1 MEALNVGFMN
11 PLQQPDQVG
20 ALNQS
25 RLPPIDNYATERSIC
40 PFFIGRKKWLFSD
53 TPKVATASAQIF
65 SLVETAKVND
75 QEP

>member
-1 MEALNVGFMN
+1 MEALNVGFMD

-65 SLVETAKVND
+65 SLVEKAKVND